1 MTYTRK
7 PRQSWNVTFEVS
19 WLDQPVTVPAVS
31 CMSLAANQAA
41 SNGDILPM
49 IRELP
54 SDLSALLEQAM
65 AEEVLEF
72 VTKWAEE
79 TTRQEQVRGRT
90 KSLFERII
98 GGLS

>member
-7 PRQSWNVTFEVS
+7 PRQSWDVTFEVS

-31 CMSLAANQAA
+31 CMSLTANQSA

-54 SDLSALLEQAM
+54 EDLAALLEVAM

-72 VTKWAEE
+72 VTKWTEE